1 MREAVFGALE
11 AANTAFGLAPFAFD
25 RLPRLLAD
33 LPSALPP
40 GGDPDLLDPCLLEAG
55 GHSRQTGPPIVDQQL
70 GSGLGPEHVAIRLQG
85 CLRHLVLVGPRGDP
99 LPKQIATGQAV
110 DEPLHAKFHV
120 AAAFGDRPR
129 GRIPG

>member
-70 GSGLGPEHVAIRLQG
+70 GSGWAPNTWRYACKAASGILFSSARA
-85 CLRHLVLVGPRGDP
+85 
-99 LPKQIATGQAV
+99 ATRS
-110 DEPLHAKFHV
+110 PN
-120 AAAFGDRPR
+120 R
-129 GRIPG
+129 